1 MKRAKKCKSSDRSIC
16 KHSYIVD
23 ALAKERHEILMAHPL
38 KTRSILRQ
46 KIKSDKIGA
55 KMLADLARGIL
66 LPASWI
72 LQKK

>member
-1 MKRAKKCKSSDRSIC
+1 
-16 KHSYIVD
+16 
-23 ALAKERHEILMAHPL
+23 LAKERHEILMAHPL